1 MTQHGVRVFL
11 ALFFLVVFGAVFL
24 RVDYFPLS
32 WVPMYGRRDTA
43 AEKTFFIGSLERR
56 MLGFEARRADGEQV
70 LVTGTMLNIPH
81 ANFRRLY
88 MQRAFNSGPPQ
99 HLRERLALMPFN
111 RWWYETLVGPDP
123 LLGANYPV
131 QLLRSINRTLGF
143 GADDPR
149 RIVWL
154 EARLDLAT
162 FSQSRLDA
170 GNLSV
175 PQVRHATAQVTET
188 ETILTIDGSAQ
199 RIAGPGVKAP
209 MLYVDN

>member
-1 MTQHGVRVFL
+1 
-11 ALFFLVVFGAVFL
+11 
-24 RVDYFPLS
+24 
-32 WVPMYGRRDTA
+32 
-43 AEKTFFIGSLERR
+43 
-56 MLGFEARRADGEQV
+56 
-70 LVTGTMLNIPH
+70 MLNIPH

-111 RWWYETLVGPDP
+111 RWWYEKLVGPDP
-123 LLGANYPV
+123 LLGANYPA

-154 EARLDLAT
+154 EARLGLAT
-162 FSQSRLDA
+162 FSQARLDA
-170 GNLSV
+170 GDLSM
-175 PQVRHATAQVTET
+175 PQVRQATAQVTET
-188 ETILTIDGSAQ
+188 ETILTIDGATQ
-199 RIAGPGVKAP
+199 RIAGPGVHAP

>member
-1 MTQHGVRVFL
+1 MTQRGARLFL

-32 WVPMYGRRDTA
+32 WVPMYSERDTT

-56 MLGFEARRADGEQV
+56 TLGFEARRADGEQV
-70 LVTGTMLNIPH
+70 FITGKMLNIPH

-123 LLGANYPV
+123 LLGANYPA
-131 QLLRSINRTLGF
+131 QLLRSINQTLGF

-154 EARLDLAT
+154 EARLDLVT
-162 FSQSRLDA
+162 FSQARLDA
-170 GNLSV
+170 GDLSM
-175 PQVRHATAQVTET
+175 PQVRHATAQVTAT
-188 ETILTIDGSAQ
+188 ETMLTIDGSAQ

-209 MLYVDN
+209 LLYVDN

>member
-1 MTQHGVRVFL
+1 MTQRGARLFL

-56 MLGFEARRADGEQV
+56 RLGFEARRANGEQ
-70 LVTGTMLNIPH
+70 TFITAKTLNVPH

-123 LLGANYPV
+123 LLGANYPAR
-131 QLLRSINRTLGF
+131 LLQSINRTLGF

-149 RIVWL
+149 RIVQL
-154 EARLDLAT
+154 EAHLDLAT
-162 FSQSRLDA
+162 FSQTKLNA
-170 GNLSV
+170 GDLSI
-175 PQVRHATAQVTET
+175 PEVRHATAQVSET
-188 ETILTIDGSAQ
+188 ETILTIDGSSQ
-199 RIAGPGVKAP
+199 RIAGPGINGP
-209 MLYVDN
+209 LLYVDN

>member
-1 MTQHGVRVFL
+1 MTPRGTRLFL
-11 ALFFLVVFGAVFL
+11 SLFFLVVFGAVFL

-43 AEKTFFIGSLERR
+43 AEKTFHVGSLERR
-56 MLGFEARRADGEQV
+56 TLGFEARRASGEPV
-70 LVTGTMLNIPH
+70 LIDRKMLNIPH

-123 LLGANYPV
+123 LLGANNPAR
-131 QLLRSINRTLGF
+131 LLKSINQTLGF

-149 RIVWL
+149 RIVRL
-154 EARLDLAT
+154 EAHVDLAT
-162 FSQSRLDA
+162 FSQAKLDA
-170 GNLSV
+170 GDFSM
-175 PQVRHATAQVTET
+175 PQVRHASAQVTET

-199 RIAGPGVKAP
+199 RIAGPGVRAP
-209 MLYVDN
+209 LLYVDN